1 MFYLF
6 ATIIVLGSLLTASFL
21 TTLLDIYKRKES
33 IKNEWVIKRCL
44 GVKPALNMFI
54 PGVLVD
60 IIFRLLQWI
69 SRVVF
74 RRERSEWIEKMRQV
88 TWYIVYS
95 PIILVIGI
103 IDLFNALL
111 FHWSV
116 VSETL
121 STQSA

>member
-1 MFYLF
+1 VFYLF

-44 GVKPALNMFI
+44 GVKPALNMLI

-103 IDLFNALL
+103 IDLFNALV
-111 FHWSV
+111 FYWSV

>member
-44 GVKPALNMFI
+44 GVKPALNMLI

-60 IIFRLLQWI
+60 VIFRLLQWI

-103 IDLFNALL
+103 IDLFNALV